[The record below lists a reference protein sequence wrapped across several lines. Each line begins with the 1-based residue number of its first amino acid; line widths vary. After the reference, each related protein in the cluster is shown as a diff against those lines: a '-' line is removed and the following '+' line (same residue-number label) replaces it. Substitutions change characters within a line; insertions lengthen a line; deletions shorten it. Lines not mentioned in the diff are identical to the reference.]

1 MLPRCITAQS
11 KFIGLCYFFSR
22 LGCRPERCL
31 LLKAVP
37 AIQPV
42 WNKKLL
48 MSWGRLP
55 FLSFL
60 RSPEVWA
67 SQVMRKHWSFSWN
80 PCQPGHW
87 GVLVLPATAWRHK
100 AANSSFTA
108 AFSHYAVFFLW
119 EVSQFYWAELF
130 QEALGHVLG
139 QYLAVIISICWGVEV
154 PGRWHKASEAAV
166 LVGCTIGSS

>member
-37 AIQPV
+37 VTQPV

-108 AFSHYAVFFLW
+108 AFSHYAGFFFMGSESVLL
-119 EVSQFYWAELF
+119 SR
-130 QEALGHVLG
+130 ALPGSTRTCP
-139 QYLAVIISICWGVEV
+139 QAV
-154 PGRWHKASEAAV
+154 PGSDHICMLRCWSPRLLA
-166 LVGCTIGSS
+166 